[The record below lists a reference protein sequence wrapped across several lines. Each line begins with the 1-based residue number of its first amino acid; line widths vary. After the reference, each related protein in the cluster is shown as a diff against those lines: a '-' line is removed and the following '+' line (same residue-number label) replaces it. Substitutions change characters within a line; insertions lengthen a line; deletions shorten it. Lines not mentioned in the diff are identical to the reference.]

1 MIRKYASNLKN
12 NGIVPYIWA
21 ILCIL
26 PFYFIAQSPSSLRI
40 KAAGMVLVVLFL
52 VLYRVAYVSRGW
64 IFYAWTVLLISI
76 SIVITILFGYMYL
89 AFFLAFLVG
98 NIINKKSFYVFYV
111 ILLASILFSFYMGIL
126 QQEAFFLKQL
136 PFILITW
143 MSVILLPF
151 NVRNGKVMGKLEE
164 KLDDANKKISE
175 LLILEER
182 ERIARDLHDTLGQ
195 KLSLIGLKSD
205 LARRLIDKN
214 PDQARNE
221 MIDVQQ
227 TARTA
232 LNEVRQMVSSMRA
245 SRLEDELV
253 LVRQLLEAAQ
263 IDFEE
268 EGFEKREDSSLLT
281 ESILSMCL
289 KEAITNVVKH
299 SGASR
304 CKVSLKQ
311 SWKGI
316 AMTVR
321 DDGKLTADPIDFNKG
336 HGLRGMKER
345 LEFVNG
351 SLDIFHEAGTTV
363 VISIPND
370 GKQMA
375 GKEGHHFD

>member
-52 VLYRVAYVSRGW
+52 VLYRVAYVSGGW

-126 QQEAFFLKQL
+126 QQEAFFLQQL

-263 IDFEE
+263 IDFEV
-268 EGFEKREDSSLLT
+268 EGFEKREDSSLLI

-299 SGASR
+299 SGASN
-304 CKVSLKQ
+304 CKVSLEQ
-311 SWKGI
+311 TWKGI
-316 AMTVR
+316 NMAIH
-321 DDGKLTADPIDFNKG
+321 DDGMFTGDAFDFNKG

-351 SLDIFHEAGTTV
+351 SLDISTDTGTRIT
-363 VISIPND
+363 ISIPND

-375 GKEGHHFD
+375 GKGALI